1 MRNLIAA
8 LFAFLFLGSIALVYA
23 QDAATKKS
31 PALPDKEQA
40 LSGKYDQLEA
50 ILLRMAEM
58 NATTNPRRATLLKKV
73 IAESKDRLIPLRFEE
88 IVAILQ
94 KSRFTQAIDA
104 QTGLEKDLGELL
116 KLLESENREKLR
128 VAEKEKIKEVLKEI
142 EELILQQR
150 SLKGRTT
157 EAENLKPVA
166 QDQEKI
172 GDKTRTLSQRMGDIQ
187 EIGPPSQEKTEQKDS
202 EPQDGEKDQN
212 KDSQSKPNPQGD
224 EKDKS
229 KDSQSKPNPQDG
241 ENQDGSESPEDD
253 DPQAEKEPQ
262 EKSSPTQQAMREA
275 QKRMKRAQEQLEKA
289 EKKGA
294 VEDQEEAIAELQ
306 KARAELERL
315 LRQLREEELMQSL
328 QYLDARLRKMLQLE
342 KAIRAQTERLEKQLS
357 ETTDSETNAE
367 RQVQILASRLSVD
380 QSKVIE
386 EADAALVLLREDGTA
401 QAMNESLEQT
411 RFDMLEV
418 EQRLARADVSATTQ
432 TVEDSII
439 EAIQEMIDAVTQ
451 AKKDSQERD
460 KKQQNSQGQ
469 ASEDEQNLINQ
480 LSELRM
486 IRTMQRRVN
495 ERTARYEQLL
505 GEGKSD
511 LAVLEKGVDEL
522 ARQQLR
528 IRQILRDLSLGR
540 NR

>member
-1 MRNLIAA
+1 MRIPIVV
-8 LFAFLFLGSIALVYA
+8 LFAFFFLAPNALNYA
-23 QDAATKKS
+23 QDAAAKKS
-31 PALPDKEQA
+31 PALSEKEQA

-157 EAENLKPVA
+157 ETENLKSVA
-166 QDQEKI
+166 KDQEKI
-172 GDKTRTLSQRMGDIQ
+172 GDKTRTLSQRMGDLQ
-187 EIGPPSQEKTEQKDS
+187 EIGPPSQEKSEQNDS
-202 EPQDGEKDQN
+202 D
-212 KDSQSKPNPQGD
+212 PQGG

-229 KDSQSKPNPQDG
+229 KDPKDSQNG
-241 ENQDGSESPEDD
+241 ENQEGSES
-253 DPQAEKEPQ
+253 AENDEPQ
-262 EKSSPTQQAMREA
+262 EKASPTQQAMRQA

-357 ETTDSETNAE
+357 EKTDAENNAE
-367 RQVQILASRLSVD
+367 RQIQILASRLGVD

-418 EQRLARADVSATTQ
+418 EQRLARADVSRTTQ
-432 TVEDSII
+432 TVEDTII
-439 EAIQEMIDAVTQ
+439 EAIQEMIDAVSQ

-511 LAVLEKGVDEL
+511 LSVLEKGVDEL

-528 IRQILRDLSLGR
+528 IRQILRDLSLGK